1 MTTQLAQNVLDYWY
15 SVEFFNHYDLEEKIK
30 DVRGDEQR
38 EFFISSDKLNRDE
51 WSKHEGKTRHVYLLP
66 FDVSQ
71 RRTDRRLRQRQYDRR
86 LRGRAAFQHFGE
98 NFKLSQCYVHKCFI
112 RHTRHVARALC
123 CP

>member
-71 RRTDRRLRQRQYDRR
+71 ITTMAAACLPGPLPELNRLRDEEYAPEGLSCFAK
-86 LRGRAAFQHFGE
+86 LRVSAEGVPD
-98 NFKLSQCYVHKCFI
+98 FKGLS
-112 RHTRHVARALC
+112 
-123 CP
+123 